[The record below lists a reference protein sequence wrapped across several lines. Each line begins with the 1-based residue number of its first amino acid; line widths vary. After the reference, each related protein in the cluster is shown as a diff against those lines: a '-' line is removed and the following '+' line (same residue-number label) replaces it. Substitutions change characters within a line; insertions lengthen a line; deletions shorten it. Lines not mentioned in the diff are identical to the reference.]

1 MEPYCARRSLFCC
14 CSLYHLSPFPW
25 LSFCI
30 PVFTLKGNQKICM
43 KISRGRIFFL
53 DAHAPARLVGTT
65 KRTPGGSRSG
75 LGTLLAALAWTSSS
89 AVTSASLGGGGAGG
103 AGGEALRSAPML
115 MFVVCE
121 GGRVVRG
128 GGHTD
133 VSIGLSACLLS
144 GVGGSSNFLPRKRG

>member
-1 MEPYCARRSLFCC
+1 MSVILQSHCNPKE
-14 CSLYHLSPFPW
+14 
-25 LSFCI
+25 
-30 PVFTLKGNQKICM
+30 NQEICV
-43 KISRGRIFFL
+43 KISRGRILFL
-53 DAHAPARLVGTT
+53 DARAPARLVGTT

-75 LGTLLAALAWTSSS
+75 LGTLLAALACTSSS
-89 AVTSASLGGGGAGG
+89 AVTSASVGGGGAGG

-133 VSIGLSACLLS
+133 VSIGLSACLS
-144 GVGGSSNFLPRKRG
+144 PGVEGGSSNFFPRKRG

>member
-1 MEPYCARRSLFCC
+1 
-14 CSLYHLSPFPW
+14 
-25 LSFCI
+25 
-30 PVFTLKGNQKICM
+30 M
-43 KISRGRIFFL
+43 KISRGRLFFL
-53 DAHAPARLVGTT
+53 GGDAHAPARLVGTT

-75 LGTLLAALAWTSSS
+75 LGTLLAALACTSSP
-89 AVTSASLGGGGAGG
+89 AVTSAPVGGGGAAG

-128 GGHTD
+128 GGPTD

-144 GVGGSSNFLPRKRG
+144 GVGGGGAPTFFPVNAVKCGGCSSEGADKSQGRLRSVARTEPSVPE